1 MDKFNVIAYRYLGPG
16 IVLKL
21 GTPKFHGGWLFWTSF
36 AGFFVQ
42 PQLAVENLDIFDGKK
57 KVGSCSGVYPT
68 KCPSHR

>member
-57 KVGSCSGVYPT
+57 SWFLQWSIPDEM
-68 KCPSHR
+68 S